1 MNRFNYNIDQIK
13 QLLHDAAVV
22 DAAKAARFF
31 KTDPG
36 SYAEHDQFIGVSV
49 PHIRSIAKKFF
60 DISLAD
66 LEILLQSKINE
77 ERLCALIMLVSK
89 YKKADEVY
97 KEEMYQFYLKN
108 MQYVNNWN
116 LVDSSAHLI
125 MGAYFFDK
133 NRDVLLQ
140 LAASTVMWER
150 RIAIVATW
158 YFIQQNDLAWTFL
171 IAKMLLQDQHDLIH
185 KSVGWM
191 LREAGKK
198 DEVALIGF
206 LDLYAT
212 NMPRTCLR
220 YAIEKFS
227 HKQRIMYLMLK

>member
-1 MNRFNYNIDQIK
+1 MNRFNYNVNQIK
-13 QLLHDAAVV
+13 KLLHAAAVDV
-22 DAAKAARFF
+22 AKAARFF
-31 KTDPG
+31 KTAPG
-36 SYAEHDQFIGVSV
+36 SYAEHDQFIGISV
-49 PHIRSIAKKFF
+49 PHIRSIAKKFV
-60 DISLAD
+60 DISLTD
-66 LEILLQSKINE
+66 LEMLLQSKINE
-77 ERLCALIMLVSK
+77 ERLCALIMLVDQ
-89 YKKADEVY
+89 YKKADEVH

-125 MGAYFFDK
+125 LGAHLFDK

-158 YFIQQNDLAWTFL
+158 YFIRQNDLALTFM

-185 KSVGWM
+185 KAVGWM

-198 DEVALIGF
+198 NEAALIDF
-206 LDLYAT
+206 LDLYAI

-220 YAIEKFS
+220 YAIEKFDQ
-227 HKQRIMYLMLK
+227 KQRKTYLMFK